1 MREHQIV
8 ITLKPEQFL
17 EVQRLARAANA
28 KSMGM
33 FVRQKLLAA
42 LGIEGSLA
50 PSTSGESSLS
60 PQAVNQML
68 TELHRLHGELKG
80 FVAESVSH
88 YSIEPLTER
97 AAAPGAAS
105 GSGSGSTAMSAGVI
119 ADDFEELAGRTFAI
133 SPRLGPIESPQAVP
147 DSLPETVEAPLSLRD
162 PLEVLL
168 SEESLPRLSKPD
180 KPTTFADDD
189 DDEEEYVPLSI
200 RQKRSQLASAQK
212 AASSTQ
218 TPALSD
224 TASDS
229 SEVAATNKD
238 AEESSDAATSNVGT
252 AEDDADDTDDEPL
265 PKPVLRPPPPGSSSS
280 SGGNTPFSGG
290 PPPKRRK
297 E

>member
-50 PSTSGESSLS
+50 PLSSGESSLS
-60 PQAVNQML
+60 PQAVNQIL

-97 AAAPGAAS
+97 AGVSSATSGA
-105 GSGSGSTAMSAGVI
+105 GGAGVI

-133 SPRLGPIESPQAVP
+133 SPRLGSIESPQVVP
-147 DSLPETVEAPLSLRD
+147 DPVAETVEAPLSLRD
-162 PLEVLL
+162 PLEALL
-168 SEESLPRLSKPD
+168 SEESRPRLSKPD
-180 KPTTFADDD
+180 KPTAFVDDD
-189 DDEEEYVPLSI
+189 DDDEEYVPLSI
-200 RQKRSQLASAQK
+200 RQKRSQLDSAQK
-212 AASSTQ
+212 AAAPAE
-218 TPALSD
+218 TPD
-224 TASDS
+224 ASGIS
-229 SEVAATNKD
+229 SEVAGGTAAHKD
-238 AEESSDAATSNVGT
+238 ADTTTPNVAAGQK
-252 AEDDADDTDDEPL
+252 DADGTEDEPL
-265 PKPVLRPPPPGSSSS
+265 PKPVLRPPPPGSSNS